1 MNRSQL
7 NGSVIGSG
15 NSLPWITAAATQLLR
30 IVGTMSVSLR
40 KYGAASQSMT
50 LNGHLR
56 VLRYIYDHLSVTL
69 SLIGSMPARAWV
81 RVYGAVNDFIRLLG
95 TAYGR
100 INVIGVGSSTLKID
114 ATAVP
119 RQLTAIHADGGTTLA
134 IVGTATGNDLYTG
147 PSSKER
153 TTGILPIK
161 TQTTTTV
168 EIGGQ

>member
-1 MNRSQL
+1 MNRSAL
-7 NGSVIGSG
+7 NTSVLGSG
-15 NSLPWITAAATQLLR
+15 NSLPWITATATQVLR

-40 KYGAASQSMT
+40 KYGAATQSMK

-56 VLRYIYDHLSVTL
+56 VLRYVYERLELTL

-81 RVYGAVNDFIRLLG
+81 RVYGAVNDFIRLVG

-100 INVIGVGSSTLKID
+100 IQVMAYGMGLLKID

-119 RQLTAIHADGGTTLA
+119 RQLTAIHVDGGTTLA

-161 TQTTTTV
+161 TQTTATV